1 MFEYF
6 PVGDDVID
14 VVIVV
19 MVVGAIVLGNEKNQ
33 KWLIYT
39 LPGARRTRRAIL
51 FCAALLSHL
60 IGWQRPSR

>member
-6 PVGDDVID
+6 PVSDDVID

-19 MVVGAIVLGNEKNQ
+19 MVVGAIVLGKEKNQ
-33 KWLIYT
+33 KWLSYT

-51 FCAALLSHL
+51 LSAALLSHL
-60 IGWQRPSR
+60 ILSQRPSR